1 VQVGKDEPPVT
12 SVPGHQGDSPS
23 RDAHPDQET
32 RRHLHDTV
40 VQSLEL
46 IAGGAAGSPATLA
59 DAQSLAR
66 RAADDLRRWLE
77 GEPRERAG
85 SLGEAVRSVATA
97 AQEFAPYP
105 IEVVVGQDDG
115 AVPLG
120 IAAVLS
126 AAAGEALT
134 NARKHSGASRVVV
147 FCEDV
152 AGRALV
158 TVRDDG
164 KGADPKVIRSGR
176 GVDESVV
183 RRIEEIGGTVE
194 ISSGGSG
201 TAISMRVPAGTPS

>member
-1 VQVGKDEPPVT
+1 M
-12 SVPGHQGDSPS
+12 
-23 RDAHPDQET
+23 

-46 IAGGAAGSPATLA
+46 IAGGVAGSPANLA

-66 RAADDLRRWLE
+66 RAADDLRRLLE
-77 GEPRERAG
+77 GEPPEPAG
-85 SLGEAVRSVATA
+85 SLGEAVRLVAAA
-97 AQEFAPYP
+97 AQEFAPHP

-115 AVPLG
+115 ALPSGSV
-120 IAAVLS
+120 AALS

-134 NARKHSGASRVVV
+134 NARKHSGALRVVV

-158 TVRDDG
+158 TVKDDG
-164 KGADPKVIRSGR
+164 KGADPELIRGGR
-176 GVDESVV
+176 GVDESIV

-194 ISSGGSG
+194 ISSGASG
-201 TAISMRVPAGTPS
+201 TAISMCVPAGAPS